1 MTNLLDEKKIRLH
14 KRLSTWIDS
23 QKQSYFGSISQLE
36 LDLFPREIR
45 GARLILD
52 DKLDRFD
59 SDVLLVSVIAETRG
73 ITLKEMANEIIQQD
87 KYHTRVFAYLVGT
100 AHIYREQ
107 IEQAETEEQL
117 NNIDFSDLE
126 GWEPSHCE

>member
-23 QKQSYFGSISQLE
+23 QKQSYFGSIS
-36 LDLFPREIR
+36 REIR

-126 GWEPSHCE
+126 GWEPSH